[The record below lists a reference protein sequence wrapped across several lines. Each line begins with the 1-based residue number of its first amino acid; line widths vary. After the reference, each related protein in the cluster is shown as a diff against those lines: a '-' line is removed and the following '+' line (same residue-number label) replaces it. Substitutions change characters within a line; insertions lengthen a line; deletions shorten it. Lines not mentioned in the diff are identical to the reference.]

1 MVRSAAVLALV
12 FGFSNLAMASSP
24 IFVADGDCNAL
35 NAALSSAG
43 PTGETTIMLA
53 RRGTYAQCGISVQH
67 GRVRIEGAGA
77 TFGAS
82 RRCSSPIVDV
92 APGAVLTLRNT
103 AFAGEACT
111 AANAGDAE
119 FEAVTVATTAYTGP
133 ITIDNAAGATLTLR
147 NFTSMSGV
155 HNAGKLNLYNSTLMP
170 AGIDTEAGSQQIL
183 SNSIVWI
190 YPTGHFQFCSVHGP
204 GEAHSLGGNLLQYE
218 CPWAQPGDHM
228 TSVLYPLLI
237 EWAADNGGLVPTA
250 RLLSSAT
257 DAIGIGIAK
266 YCEATD
272 ARGRPRPA
280 GACDAG
286 AYELDAGAEP
296 FEAGGINGTFYDAG
310 ADGHYVTIQR
320 LDDDNVFIV
329 WNTFDRT
336 GAPAWVYGV
345 GLYRDGHLH
354 ADMSQNIN
362 GHLQPGGPVTGA
374 TVRAWGSIDIDV
386 TSCDGGTLHYASTLT
401 AFGSGQF
408 PLDRLAFLSDLGCA
422 N

>member
-1 MVRSAAVLALV
+1 MLRSAAVLALV

-24 IFVADGDCNAL
+24 IFIADGDCNAL

-92 APGAVLTLRNT
+92 ASAAALTLRNT
-103 AFAGEACT
+103 TIVGPACT
-111 AANAGDAE
+111 TANAGDTE
-119 FEAVTVATTAYTGP
+119 FEAVTVVSLDGIAIG
-133 ITIDNAAGATLTLR
+133 NAAGATLTLR
-147 NFTSMSGV
+147 NVTAPNGV
-155 HNAGKLNLYNSTLMP
+155 HNAGTLIAYNTTIAPS
-170 AGIDTEAGSQQIL
+170 GIDNEEGSQQTL
-183 SNSIVWI
+183 SNSIIWMF
-190 YPTGHFQFCSVHGP
+190 PTGHVQYCVVRGP
-204 GEAHSLGGNLLQYE
+204 GAVHSLGGNVVQYG
-218 CPWAQPGDHM
+218 CPWVTASDHQ
-228 TSVLYPLLI
+228 TAVLFPAYLGWP
-237 EWAADNGGLVPTA
+237 ADNGGLVLTSQ
-250 RLLSSAT
+250 LLTGAF
-257 DAIGIGIAK
+257 DAINVGIPK
-266 YCEATD
+266 YCEAAD
-272 ARGRPRPA
+272 ARGRPRPS
-280 GACDAG
+280 GTCDAG
-286 AYELDAGAEP
+286 AYELDGGAEP
-296 FEAGGINGTFYDAG
+296 VAAGGINGTFYDAA

-329 WNTFDRT
+329 WNTFDHT